1 MQMIEN
7 ILTYDTMLI
16 QLIIVASTEVLRKKK
31 SDI

>member
-1 MQMIEN
+1 MQLIEN

>member
-1 MQMIEN
+1 MQLIEN

-16 QLIIVASTEVLRKKK
+16 QLLTVASTEVLRKKK